1 MEVIHADISI
11 GISLLF
17 LSDLGKMVQDGT
29 QPQIKFRFDVSN
41 EHADHINTSH
51 YEQPYIESK

>member
-1 MEVIHADISI
+1 MEVIHVDISI

-29 QPQIKFRFDVSN
+29 QPQIKFRFDVSS
-41 EHADHINTSH
+41 EHAGTISTNHNI
-51 YEQPYIESK
+51 QSK